1 MTLAW
6 SLLVALSVCGR
17 AAERSA
23 PAAPAAGLPSLP
35 SSAVSAPGLPG
46 GSAASPPARAEAFSA
61 PKDALAAP
69 SLTGSARS
77 IDAAAAQAAAPQA
90 AETVER
96 LFQELRQGEK
106 PAEGALKAAFDGA
119 PESDPFA
126 SRFLPRVGSNGVLNL
141 GRLRARAPKGFKRK
155 KALKKHAKSVG
166 KIDKL
171 EKAMFAD
178 KKRRVLVVVH
188 GPNAGGKDGTGHDV
202 FSGDPQIVHG
212 TSFKKPGADE
222 VKQHYLARILKAL
235 PFGKGLVTLFNR
247 SHYEDLIVP
256 AVAPEKYAKIWG
268 SVPDEAGLA
277 ARVAEINAM
286 EKKLAEEGW
295 VILKFYLH
303 ITKDEQYR
311 RLRDR
316 QVTPRKNWK
325 LSTEDLEEHE
335 QNWVPTRQAN
345 GRYIAATDTPW
356 ARWFV
361 IPANDKWY
369 RNYVIARIV
378 RRALKSLD
386 LRYPPAPDGLDKVK
400 IKR

>member
-1 MTLAW
+1 MTLLWA
-6 SLLVALSVCGR
+6 LVAALSVGCR
-17 AAERSA
+17 AAERSMPSA
-23 PAAPAAGLPSLP
+23 PAASPAGLTLP
-35 SSAVSAPGLPG
+35 A
-46 GSAASPPARAEAFSA
+46 SAASVPAPVAAAIPDASA
-61 PKDALAAP
+61 GVDVLAAP
-69 SLTGSARS
+69 ALTGSARAV
-77 IDAAAAQAAAPQA
+77 DAAAAQAAAPRA
-90 AETVER
+90 AETVQR
-96 LFQELRQGEK
+96 LFHELRQGEK
-106 PAEGALKAAFDGA
+106 PAEGTLKAAFDGA
-119 PESDPFA
+119 PENDSFA
-126 SRFLPRVGSNGVLNL
+126 SRFLPRVGGNGVVNL
-141 GRLRARAPKGFKRK
+141 GRLRASAPKGFKEK
-155 KALKKHAKSVG
+155 KALEKFAKSVR

-171 EKAMFAD
+171 EKVLFAD
-178 KKRRVLVVVH
+178 KRRRVLVIVH

-202 FSGDPQIVHG
+202 FRGDPQIVRG
-212 TSFKKPGADE
+212 MSFKKPSAAE
-222 VKQHYLARILKAL
+222 TKEHYLARVLKAL
-235 PFGKGLVTLFNR
+235 PYGKGLLTLFNR
-247 SHYEDLIVP
+247 SQYEDLIVP
-256 AVAPEKYAKIWG
+256 AVTPEKYAKIWG
-268 SVPDEAGLA
+268 SAPDESGLA

-286 EKKLAEEGW
+286 EKKLAEDGW

-335 QNWVPTRQAN
+335 QNWVPTRDAN

-386 LRYPPAPDGLDKVK
+386 LQYPPAPDGLDKVK